1 MEENKMRKK
10 ISIGMIAGLASISV
24 LLGGIFDSSKDLL
37 KDYPQTPKDVV
48 ESIDD
53 YSKDDLKEASNQD
66 GIKEKLRLM
75 IYKIPVRIR
84 AILFLP
90 LWLLGS
96 TILWGFDLLAK
107 TLIIPFAHLILGF
120 IIQTL
125 LLFALIGICIK
136 IFFPDL
142 PWSKIFSK
150 KLFLSVLLGSIFMS
164 ACDLIIPRF
173 WADYTFYRNL
183 SRFILGLIVILIILK
198 PFIKKKLQNGI
209 SYQIE
214 YKGKIIG

>member
-1 MEENKMRKK
+1 MRKK

-24 LLGGIFDSSKDLL
+24 LLGGIFDSSKELL

-53 YSKDDLKEASNQD
+53 YSKDDLKEAFNQD

-136 IFFPDL
+136 ILFPDL

-173 WADYTFYRNL
+173 WSDYTFYRNL